1 MKLRT
6 KILWISCLAV
16 LAATLISGGMILGMT
31 AENLKNEALL
41 KAYQDF
47 YELTGQM
54 NNGLTN
60 INQSEMIQTWLEYFF
75 KTNVNTDNQRGDY
88 TICFYRKD
96 QKSDGSHYKEIYNH
110 TSLSAEE
117 LYHLEYKF
125 YSDGFGKSEMQYAG
139 HSYIVFCY
147 DKVPDIFVYRIQ
159 DMNSVLGRIRQLG
172 IYIAAITALVIT
184 FTILI
189 LYFLLKRVLLPL
201 QELNETTKRL
211 AEGDYHQRVI
221 VRSKDE
227 IGQLEESFNKMAEAV
242 ENSTQELAESERRK
256 TLFMGNLTHE
266 LKTPMTAIS
275 GYAQTLLNVKLDR
288 EDEEEALHYIYEEC
302 GRLERLSK
310 KMMKLLELDQDTS
323 LNLTD
328 IPVRRLFEAA
338 ERSCEAILK
347 EKDVRLE
354 ILENGEHF
362 LMDMDLMTDV
372 MINLIDNS
380 VKASEK
386 GGRIL
391 LRAYD
396 RCIEVQDF
404 GRGIPEEEK
413 EKIMEP
419 FYMIDK
425 SRSRKS
431 GGAGLGLAL
440 TAVILKQHNISL
452 KIESQVGEGT
462 RMILQFV

>member
-1 MKLRT
+1 
-6 KILWISCLAV
+6 
-16 LAATLISGGMILGMT
+16 
-31 AENLKNEALL
+31 
-41 KAYQDF
+41 
-47 YELTGQM
+47 
-54 NNGLTN
+54 
-60 INQSEMIQTWLEYFF
+60 
-75 KTNVNTDNQRGDY
+75 
-88 TICFYRKD
+88 
-96 QKSDGSHYKEIYNH
+96 
-110 TSLSAEE
+110 
-117 LYHLEYKF
+117 
-125 YSDGFGKSEMQYAG
+125 
-139 HSYIVFCY
+139 
-147 DKVPDIFVYRIQ
+147 
-159 DMNSVLGRIRQLG
+159 
-172 IYIAAITALVIT
+172 
-184 FTILI
+184 
-189 LYFLLKRVLLPL
+189 
-201 QELNETTKRL
+201 
-211 AEGDYHQRVI
+211 
-221 VRSKDE
+221 
-227 IGQLEESFNKMAEAV
+227 MAEAV

-310 KMMKLLELDQDTS
+310 KMMKLLELNQDTS

-328 IPVRRLFEAA
+328 IPVCRLFEAA

-413 EKIMEP
+413 EKCLMTMRENDCFARVIGKVSDGQEAV
-419 FYMIDK
+419 
-425 SRSRKS
+425 S
-431 GGAGLGLAL
+431 GEHKI
-440 TAVILKQHNISL
+440 ILS
-452 KIESQVGEGT
+452 V
-462 RMILQFV
+462 